1 MYLSIIIPLYNE
13 ERNIEKIFLKI
24 HKNLFSN
31 LNYEIIFVD
40 DESTDDSSKILKKL
54 SKKNKNVFHLH
65 RIGKKRDLTQSCFD
79 GISKSKYKNILIMDC
94 DLQHDPKN
102 ILSMIKTFQK
112 EKADFVVGV
121 RNFDKKHSGL
131 PYHRSIVSRLL
142 ILIINI
148 FLGKKVNDPMSG
160 FFLFKKKHF
169 VKAKKNLFGRGYKIF
184 FDLIYCIK
192 YKIKIVEQE
201 ITLFKRNSGESK
213 MSFTTL
219 RLIIYQIIRLFI
231 NRIINFK

>member
-13 ERNIEKIFLKI
+13 EKNIEKIFLQI
-24 HKNLFSN
+24 HKNLSSN

-40 DESTDDSSKILKKL
+40 DESTDGSSKILKKL
-54 SKKNKNVFHLH
+54 SKKNKNVLHLH
-65 RIGKKRDLTQSCFD
+65 RKDKKRDLTQSCFD
-79 GISKSKYKNILIMDC
+79 GILKSRYKNILIMDC

-121 RNFDKKHSGL
+121 RNFNKKHSGL

-160 FFLFKKKHF
+160 FFLFKRKHF
-169 VKAKKNLFGRGYKIF
+169 FKAKKNLFGKGYKIL

-213 MSFTTL
+213 MSFKTL
-219 RLIIYQIIRLFI
+219 RLIIYQIIRIFI
-231 NRIINFK
+231 NRIINSK